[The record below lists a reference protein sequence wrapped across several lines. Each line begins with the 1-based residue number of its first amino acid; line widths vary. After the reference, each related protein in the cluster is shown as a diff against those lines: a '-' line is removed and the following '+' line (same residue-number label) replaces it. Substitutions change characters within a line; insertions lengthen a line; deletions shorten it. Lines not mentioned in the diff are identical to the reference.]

1 MGAKFKVRGFSGA
14 VIQDMYHYL
23 HPLLEKKPTYII
35 LMVGTNDA
43 PNKNADQIVAELLK
57 LKKHIKDAL
66 PKCQVILSCPTMRR
80 DWANQG
86 AHKVVFDLRKK
97 LINQKI
103 PIILNENITD
113 EHLGY
118 RGLHLN
124 DHGLGK
130 LAMNYIRYMRKH

>member
-1 MGAKFKVRGFSGA
+1 M
-14 VIQDMYHYL
+14 
-23 HPLLEKKPTYII
+23 
-35 LMVGTNDA
+35 
-43 PNKNADQIVAELLK
+43 
-57 LKKHIKDAL
+57 
-66 PKCQVILSCPTMRR
+66 
-80 DWANQG
+80 
-86 AHKVVFDLRKK
+86 VFDLRKK